1 MQSKNQLP
9 FSFTGSGGEY
19 FRIWIVNVFLTIITL
34 GIFSAWAK
42 VRRTQYFYRN
52 TWLNEANFD
61 YHGNPIAILKG
72 RLVAVALLLA
82 YNLSVKVSPILFL
95 VVAILI
101 GLIMPFLF
109 LKSFRFR
116 AINTSYRGLRFGF
129 SAPLRK
135 AYKTFLLLPLL
146 TGFTLYLLAP
156 FTHQRIKKFQ
166 HDNSRFG
173 TTPFHFDAPVSSFYK
188 VYGVMLLLYMA
199 IGVAA
204 AMFIPVLNMTHET
217 RITQM
222 IFITTIVFVIFLIA
236 AMLVGPYF
244 IARIQNLVWNNTTLG
259 DTPKDE
265 LMALNPAS
273 YDHPKGIYSF
283 ESTVKARAL
292 LWIFL
297 TNFISVIFTLGLFK
311 PFADIRLAKYRLSQ
325 LQLIADGDLQDFIS
339 DQQGNVDA
347 TGQEVAEMFDLDIAL

>member
-19 FRIWIVNVFLTIITL
+19 FRIWIVNVFLTVITL

-52 TWLNEANFD
+52 TWLDDTNFD

-72 RLVAVALLLA
+72 RLIAVALLLA
-82 YNLSVKVSPILFL
+82 YNLSVKVSPMLFL
-95 VVAILI
+95 AVAVLI
-101 GLIMPFLF
+101 GLIMPFLL

-129 SAPLRK
+129 SAPLRS

-146 TGFTLYLLAP
+146 TVFTVYLLAP

-188 VYGVMLLLYMA
+188 VYGVVFLIYMA

-204 AMFIPVLNMTHET
+204 AMFIPLFNMSHGTRVAQMVL
-217 RITQM
+217 
-222 IFITTIVFVIFLIA
+222 ITTIVFVVLLAA

-259 DTPKDE
+259 DTPKEEFVD
-265 LMALNPAS
+265 LNPAY
-273 YDHPKGIYSF
+273 YDQPKGVHSF

-297 TNFISVIFTLGLFK
+297 TNFIGVILTLGLFK
-311 PFADIRLAKYRLSQ
+311 PFADIRLARYKLSQ
-325 LQLIADGDLQDFIS
+325 LQLIADSDLQDFIG
-339 DQQGNVDA
+339 DQQNNVDA
-347 TGQEVAEMFDLDIAL
+347 TGQEVTEMFDLDIAL